1 MKTYLSR
8 IIALASMSSLLAMSG
23 YATVIESVPYTIK
36 TPGTYTLD
44 GNLTYSG
51 TSQAITVSATS
62 VVIDL
67 KGFTLSG
74 TGPFNGQIA
83 IYCQNADNVTVQ
95 NGRIEL
101 FTDGVDFQ
109 AGAQEVVQN
118 LTLLNNELSVI
129 MQGCSYCTI
138 QNCLIV
144 GVGQADTN
152 SYGVYLT
159 SGTGIVVKNCQI
171 ANDYVG
177 GYTASS
183 SGNIFIGNQLTN
195 CATGLQLDTT
205 NPDKYQGNVTTDC
218 FAPFAGGTAV
228 GDDNN

>member
-1 MKTYLSR
+1 M
-8 IIALASMSSLLAMSG
+8 
-23 YATVIESVPYTIK
+23 
-36 TPGTYTLD
+36 
-44 GNLTYSG
+44 
-51 TSQAITVSATS
+51 
-62 VVIDL
+62 VIDL

-109 AGAQEVVQN
+109 AGFQEVVQN

-152 SYGVYLT
+152 SFGVYLT
-159 SGTGIVVKNCQI
+159 NGLGIVVKNCQI
-171 ANDYVG
+171 ANDYFG
-177 GYTASS
+177 CYTASS
-183 SGNIFIGNQLTN
+183 SGNIFIENQLTN
-195 CATGLQLDTT
+195 CATGLELDSE
-205 NPDKYQGNVTTDC
+205 NPDKYQGNLTTDC
-218 FAPFAGGTAV
+218 LQPFSGGTAV
-228 GDDNN
+228 GDENN